1 VKSRICGIGKHIVA
15 RLSPETG
22 QSLIL
27 ALIIVLAL
35 TVSTA
40 GLVTFLTSNEHS
52 FSRDRSSTRALAV
65 SEAGIQNAISVLS
78 QYDKT
83 LDLPTGTRLP
93 AAAGSSTTYTVDGG
107 TGSWWAIKTQQ
118 DDATHQYD
126 IWNIS
131 STGKSADGTVTRTV
145 TEDARASPTITPA
158 LPIYNYALYVGGSG
172 GIPTWNNCNNT
183 DTVNNSF
190 IGGSFTATGNLWIG
204 NNVCFSGGA
213 KITLPAD
220 NTYTLYTSGG
230 LQTGG
235 SSGIADSV
243 KRLKTAT
250 IVGGCYTSGS
260 KSVACDNTSKS
271 NVFAVPGGYNF
282 GNPGAVQTSGKPPV
296 DFNVWSDSNWKAPT
310 CTGAPPTFE
319 AAGDNAA
326 SPVPVNNVTIDSNTY
341 NCTFLDTAGNFLGS
355 LAYNTGTSQLTI
367 NGEVFVNGNLQL
379 VSNPGFHYIGNG
391 TLYVNGTVTS
401 KNDVCGFPAT
411 ETSTSC
417 STSAG
422 TWDQT
427 KADMEI
433 VAMNVGNCPSTQTT
447 PCTAIGWTVNGSG
460 EYDAIAFVRGAT
472 TATGNGSTTDFK
484 GPVLTDFVT
493 KINGGGGLYYPT
505 LPPTDSPGGVQHG
518 STWQVAPGTWRQ
530 LTN

>member
-1 VKSRICGIGKHIVA
+1 VKSRICGIGKRIVA

-22 QSLIL
+22 QSLVL
-27 ALIIVLAL
+27 ALIMVLAL

-40 GLVTFLTSNEHS
+40 GLITYLTSNEGS
-52 FSRDRSSTRALAV
+52 FSRDRSATRALGVA
-65 SEAGIQNAISVLS
+65 EAGIQNAISVLS
-78 QYDKT
+78 EYDKT
-83 LDLPTGTRLP
+83 LDLPQGTHLP
-93 AAAGSSTTYTVDGG
+93 ATGSTSYTVDGG
-107 TGSWWAIKTQQ
+107 TGSWSAVKTQLH
-118 DDATHQYD
+118 DASHQYD
-126 IWNIS
+126 IWAIT

-145 TEDARASPTITPA
+145 TEDARASPTVTPA

-172 GIPTWNNCNNT
+172 GIPTWNNCLSG

-190 IGGSFTATGNLWIG
+190 VGGSFTATGNLWIG
-204 NNVCFSGGA
+204 NNLCFSGGA
-213 KITLPAD
+213 KITLPAT
-220 NTYTLYTSGG
+220 NTYTLYTTGA

-235 SSGIADSV
+235 SSGVGDSV
-243 KRLKTAT
+243 DKLKLAT

-260 KSVACDNTSKS
+260 RSVACDNTSKS
-271 NVFAVPGGYNF
+271 NVYSVTYNF
-282 GNPGAVQTSGKPPV
+282 GNPGAVQTSAKPPI
-296 DFNVWSDSNWKAPT
+296 DFNVWTDSNWKAPT
-310 CTGAPPTFE
+310 CTGNPPTFE

-341 NCTFLDTAGNFLGS
+341 SCSFVDGAGNFLGS
-355 LAYNTGTSQLTI
+355 LAYDNGTKQLTI

-401 KNDVCGFPAT
+401 KNDVCGDPTT
-411 ETSTSC
+411 ETSTFC
-417 STSAG
+417 NTSAG

-427 KADMEI
+427 RADMEI
-433 VAMNVGNCPSTQTT
+433 VAMNVGNCPSTQTA

-460 EYDAIAFVRGAT
+460 EYDGIAFVRGAV

-484 GPVLTDFVT
+484 GPVITDFVD

-505 LPPTDSPGGVQHG
+505 QPPADSPGGVQHG